1 MSAAGEE
8 GRPAYDEAITQAE
21 QELAAVQAAAQE
33 LYIRYQELQRRIIQL
48 QRFIAL
54 GRVLN
59 REGASATLGPLHTI
73 RGAGG
78 HRGGWRQGILDMLQE
93 TQRTMSVGEFA
104 AAMSQLDGSPAD
116 VRVITGR
123 LSTLVSEGL
132 IIREGRGLY
141 RIAPQAGKPEAA
153 S

>member
-1 MSAAGEE
+1 MSAGGEE
-8 GRPAYDEAITQAE
+8 GWPAYDEAITQAE

-33 LYIRYQELQRRIIQL
+33 LYTRYQELQRRIIQL

-59 REGASATLGPLHTI
+59 REEASTTLGPRHTTG
-73 RGAGG
+73 GAGG
-78 HRGGWRQGILDMLQE
+78 HRSGWRQGILDMLWE

-123 LSTLVSEGL
+123 LSTLVPDFRNNSRVHL
-132 IIREGRGLY
+132 WFF
-141 RIAPQAGKPEAA
+141 
-153 S
+153 

>member
-33 LYIRYQELQRRIIQL
+33 LYTRYQELQRRIIQL

-59 REGASATLGPLHTI
+59 RVEADAILGPLHMI
-73 RGAGG
+73 RGAVGP
-78 HRGGWRQGILDMLQE
+78 RGGWRRVTLEMLPDLR
-93 TQRTMSVGEFA
+93 RTRSVWYFV
-104 AAMSQLDGSPAD
+104 PA
-116 VRVITGR
+116 
-123 LSTLVSEGL
+123 LPESCVS
-132 IIREGRGLY
+132 R
-141 RIAPQAGKPEAA
+141 